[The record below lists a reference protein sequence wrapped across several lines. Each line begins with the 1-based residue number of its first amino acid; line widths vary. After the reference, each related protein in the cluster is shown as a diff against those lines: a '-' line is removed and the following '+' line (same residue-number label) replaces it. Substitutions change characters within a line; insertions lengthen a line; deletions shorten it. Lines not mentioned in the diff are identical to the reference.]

1 MCETREARIVGFN
14 WRGKILDIRNF
25 LPVILIIKYFI
36 VTRPLPV
43 AEEGSAQN
51 WQKPNEG
58 ECVKHTK
65 HELLV
70 STGWSKHGG
79 FWIFRPTLI
88 FILIDLLSY
97 LRYNLF

>member
-1 MCETREARIVGFN
+1 MCETHEARIVGFN

-58 ECVKHTK
+58 GVCETHEARIVGFNWMVKTRRIVDISPGAH
-65 HELLV
+65 
-70 STGWSKHGG
+70 
-79 FWIFRPTLI
+79 IYI
-88 FILIDLLSY
+88 
-97 LRYNLF
+97 N